1 MPLYVTEMEDIRTLK
16 AVFLN
21 ELQVK
26 KSVVVV
32 LLQIYKDR
40 EKRQLAQTGINR

>member
-1 MPLYVTEMEDIRTLK
+1 MFQVQLPLYVTEMEDIRTLK

-26 KSVVVV
+26 KKRGRGAPTN
-32 LLQIYKDR
+32 LQR
-40 EKRQLAQTGINR
+40 P